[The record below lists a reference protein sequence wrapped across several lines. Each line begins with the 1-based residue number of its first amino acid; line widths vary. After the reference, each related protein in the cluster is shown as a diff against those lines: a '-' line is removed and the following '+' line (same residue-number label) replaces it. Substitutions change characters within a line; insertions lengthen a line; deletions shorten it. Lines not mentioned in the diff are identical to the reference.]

1 MHLISLFL
9 DLLLVVAG
17 IVAFLARPQIGGELA
32 RGLRVV
38 TIGVLVLG
46 FGHLIETALFAL
58 FQFEPVFNE
67 IVHRLII
74 AVGFV
79 LIIAGFFTMR
89 RAFDE

>member
-9 DLLLVVAG
+9 DMLLIVAG

-32 RGLRVV
+32 RGLRVLV
-38 TIGVLVLG
+38 AGVLVLG
-46 FGHLIETALFAL
+46 FGHLFETLLFGL
-58 FQFEPVFNE
+58 FQLEPSLNE

-79 LIIAGFFTMR
+79 FVIAGFFIMR